1 MRITAKQFE
10 TIATLIPE
18 EAADNF
24 SLAITQ
30 PKGKTSLRVQ
40 DGKVTYKVKA
50 DGSIEVGSVVKQK
63 KGGKRLIFK
72 APEIEP
78 QSISAEAELAAARA
92 AEPSRANM

>member
-10 TIATLIPE
+10 TVATLIPE

-40 DGKVTYKVKA
+40 DGKVTYKVKS
-50 DGSIEVGSVVKQK
+50 DGAIEVGTIVKQK
-63 KGGKRLIFK
+63 KGKRLIFK
-72 APEIEP
+72 APEVEP
-78 QSISAEAELAAARA
+78 QSISAAAELAAAQGLA
-92 AEPSRANM
+92 TEPES